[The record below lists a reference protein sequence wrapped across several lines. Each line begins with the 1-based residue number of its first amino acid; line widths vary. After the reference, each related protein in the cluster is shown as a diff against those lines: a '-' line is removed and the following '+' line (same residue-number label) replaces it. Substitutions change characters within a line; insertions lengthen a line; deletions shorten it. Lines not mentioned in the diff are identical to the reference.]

1 MSYPGI
7 LTRGEFATGLIT
19 RGIKINGNY
28 LLVDDCNINQN
39 QPISTNEQFL
49 QGGPGSSI
57 SDIGA
62 KKISGSISFPIRVN
76 GDGDLETPVIDLL
89 NHAQSPV
96 SALTMD
102 TNHILIHTDL
112 TSEDGGSDN
121 NQLLKLNTMVISSL
135 TISCSKDNNV
145 QCTANFEG
153 MIDTEVE
160 SDYAVPDTTEIIGR
174 ALTWGDCDISREE
187 SSMRTVASFDIT
199 VTNSL
204 ETPAFLIPYQT
215 PESGIASTRSDQ
227 IQLIGL
233 TAVKWTGSVTELV
246 RSGADLNTFIHGG
259 WMVNENLVINIG
271 PIVATFPIPLF
282 DISTM
287 PLTASVL
294 TRSTKWTSLIRPRR
308 PLTTGGLFTFV

>member
-1 MSYPGI
+1 MAYPGI

-28 LLVDDCNINQN
+28 LLVDQCNINQN
-39 QPISTNEQFL
+39 QQIGTNEKLL

-62 KKISGSISFPIRVN
+62 KKIIGNISFPIRVN
-76 GDGDLETPVIDLL
+76 ADGDLETPVIDIL

-102 TNHILIHTDL
+102 TNHVLIHTDL
-112 TSEDGGSDN
+112 TSEDGGTN
-121 NQLLKLNTMVISSL
+121 NNELLKLNTMVISSL
-135 TISCSKDNNV
+135 TLQCSTDNNLS
-145 QCTANFEG
+145 CTVNFEG
-153 MIDTEVE
+153 MIDTVEV
-160 SDYAVPDTTEIIGR
+160 SDYAVPDTTESLGR
-174 ALTWGDCDISREE
+174 AITWGDCDISREE
-187 SSMRTVASFDIT
+187 SSMRTVNSFEVTI
-199 VTNSL
+199 TNSI
-204 ETPAFLIPYQT
+204 ETPTFLIPYQT

-259 WMVNENLVINIG
+259 WMVNENLVLNMG
-271 PIVATFPIPLF
+271 PITATFPIPLF
-282 DISTM
+282 EIATM
-287 PLTASVL
+287 PFTASVL